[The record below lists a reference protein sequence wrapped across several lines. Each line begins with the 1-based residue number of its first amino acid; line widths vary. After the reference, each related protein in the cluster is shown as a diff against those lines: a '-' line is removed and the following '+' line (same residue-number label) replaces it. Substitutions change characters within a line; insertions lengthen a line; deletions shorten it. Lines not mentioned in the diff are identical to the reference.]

1 MADDIRQWLEELGL
15 GKYGDVFVESDID
28 VDVVP
33 DLDKDDLQQLGVN
46 LGDSKRLLRA
56 IVRLGSEEV
65 APASIEVAENPDQR
79 LFHFYAF
86 AA

>member
-1 MADDIRQWLEELGL
+1 MADDIRHWLEELGL
-15 GKYGDVFVESDID
+15 GKYGEVFVENGID
-28 VDVVP
+28 ADVVP
-33 DLDKDDLQQLGVN
+33 DLDKDDLQQFGVN

-56 IVRLGSEEV
+56 IVRLGNEEV

-79 LFHFYAF
+79 LFHFHAI